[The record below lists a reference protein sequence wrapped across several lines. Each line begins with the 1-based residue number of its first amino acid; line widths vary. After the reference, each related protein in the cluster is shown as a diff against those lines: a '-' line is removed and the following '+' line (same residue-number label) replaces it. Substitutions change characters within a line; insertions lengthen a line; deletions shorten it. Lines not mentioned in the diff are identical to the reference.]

1 MIGPTEK
8 QQRCLKFIKQF
19 INEKERSPTLRQIQ
33 THLKLKSHTS
43 VWHML
48 RRMEDRKL
56 IKVNIGK
63 ANGIEVI

>member
-8 QQRCLKFIKQF
+8 QQRCLRYIQKFID
-19 INEKERSPTLRQIQ
+19 EHERSPTLRQIKDR
-33 THLKLKSHTS
+33 LGLKSHTS

-56 IKVNIGK
+56 IKIHVGK
-63 ANGIEVI
+63 ANGIEVV